1 MSREQK
7 AGQNYNIKTGY
18 KSIEKVQYFIYFGTT
33 LTNQNCI
40 YEEIKNGLKWGILAV
55 MRVCRF
61 GIQQYEV

>member
-1 MSREQK
+1 MFREQK

-40 YEEIKNGLKWGILAV
+40 YEEIKNGLK
-55 MRVCRF
+55 
-61 GIQQYEV
+61 